1 MGVSARRLV
10 LPLGWT
16 VVIFWFSGGEWSAD
30 VTRGYALP
38 LLHRL
43 LPWASPE
50 LLDLAH
56 WLARKAGHV
65 AGYGI
70 LGGLWLFALPDW
82 RAAVLLAALT
92 AFLDEARQALTPS
105 RGASAADL
113 LLDSAS
119 AGLAVALLAGGVTA
133 TVDTLT
139 GLLLWIAAVA
149 GGLLLLLH
157 LATGAPSGWLGPS
170 TAAAWLLLGWRARR
184 RPARST

>member
-1 MGVSARRLV
+1 MNARRLV

-16 VVIFWFSGGEWSAD
+16 AVIFWLSGGGWSSD
-30 VTRGYALP
+30 VTGSYALP

-50 LLDLAH
+50 LVDLAH
-56 WLARKAGHV
+56 RLVRKAGHV

-70 LGGLWLFALPDW
+70 LGGIWLFALGGWP
-82 RAAVLLAALT
+82 AAVLLAALT
-92 AFLDEARQALTPS
+92 AFLDEAGQALTSS

-119 AGLAVALLAGGVTA
+119 AGLAVALLAGGFAA

-139 GLLLWIAAVA
+139 GLLLWVAAIA

-157 LATGAPSGWLGPS
+157 LATGAPAGWLWLS
-170 TAAAWLLLGWRARR
+170 TAAAWLLLGWHARS
-184 RPARST
+184 RPARAT